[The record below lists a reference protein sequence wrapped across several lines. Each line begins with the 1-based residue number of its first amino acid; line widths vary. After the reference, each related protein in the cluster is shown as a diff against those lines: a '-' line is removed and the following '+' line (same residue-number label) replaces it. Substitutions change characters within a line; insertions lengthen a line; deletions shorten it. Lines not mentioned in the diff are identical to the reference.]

1 MRHFGMCCFVGIIFI
16 LIIVLLR
23 VGAEGGST
31 FEQAIGNRSGYGGEA
46 FEGVEG
52 EAFVVGP
59 SERLGFQW
67 HVQAMN
73 LCYFC

>member
-1 MRHFGMCCFVGIIFI
+1 
-16 LIIVLLR
+16 
-23 VGAEGGST
+23 
-31 FEQAIGNRSGYGGEA
+31 
-46 FEGVEG
+46 VEG